1 MAHTNPDADATE
13 LELDR
18 RLWGS
23 KHTAKPA
30 LVATITRPASS
41 EEGAVRVERGGGRK
55 QAGEGARRTEAGA
68 VGGEGRVAVDVLA
81 AQDRGWGQ
89 GEINNLGN
97 AAAMHKNLRVRDG

>member
-1 MAHTNPDADATE
+1 MAHTKPDADATE

-30 LVATITRPASS
+30 LVATNTRPASS
-41 EEGAVRVERGGGRK
+41 EEGAVRLEQGGESK

-68 VGGEGRVAVDVLA
+68 VGGEGRVAIDVLT
-81 AQDRGWGQ
+81 AQDRGRGG

>member
-1 MAHTNPDADATE
+1 MAHTKPDADATE

-30 LVATITRPASS
+30 LVATNTRPASS
-41 EEGAVRVERGGGRK
+41 EEGAVRLEQGGESK

-68 VGGEGRVAVDVLA
+68 VGGEGRVAVNVTNVLHRWA
-81 AQDRGWGQ
+81 YTITTAKA
-89 GEINNLGN
+89 N
-97 AAAMHKNLRVRDG
+97 